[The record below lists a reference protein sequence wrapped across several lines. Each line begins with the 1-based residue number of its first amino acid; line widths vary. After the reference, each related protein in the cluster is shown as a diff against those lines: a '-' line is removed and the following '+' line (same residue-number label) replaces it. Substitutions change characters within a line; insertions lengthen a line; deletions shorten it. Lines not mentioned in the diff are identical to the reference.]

1 MGISN
6 KNISYH
12 LHSVWGELVTS
23 IKCFIYIVKFS
34 NCGEFSIIFSILHMR
49 EMEIEEVTYLD
60 SHNFLVV
67 ELEFELQICMMVSTQ
82 SSLYQR
88 NLLVF

>member
-1 MGISN
+1 
-6 KNISYH
+6 
-12 LHSVWGELVTS
+12 
-23 IKCFIYIVKFS
+23 
-34 NCGEFSIIFSILHMR
+34 MR